1 MGKIPTYIPRWF
13 GLSQSID
20 FIDSSRFVVRTPG
33 DDALPA
39 PPPGAHTVL
48 ITGTQGPARGFLN
61 GVCWFE
67 YRTKETNANN
77 IVVFLIQSKANK
89 IRIYFVQND
98 SEYSTR
104 KVPVD
109 KWYQ

>member
-1 MGKIPTYIPRWF
+1 MVRNFTIDWF
-13 GLSQSID
+13 SE
-20 FIDSSRFVVRTPG
+20 SSRFVVRTPG
-33 DDALPA
+33 DDALSA
-39 PPPGAHTVL
+39 PPLGARTVL

-67 YRTKETNANN
+67 YHTKETNANN
-77 IVVFLIQSKANK
+77 IIFLNPIQGKQNSNL
-89 IRIYFVQND
+89 FVQND

-109 KWYQ
+109 KWIR